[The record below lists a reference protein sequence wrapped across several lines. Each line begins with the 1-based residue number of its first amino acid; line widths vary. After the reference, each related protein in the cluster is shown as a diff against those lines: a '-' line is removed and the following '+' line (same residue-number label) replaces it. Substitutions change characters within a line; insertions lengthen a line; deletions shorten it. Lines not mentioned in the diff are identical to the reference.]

1 MKQRALLTVS
11 FAAFFCHSLII
22 VGVVMDLE
30 GGITSVWIRK
40 PVTVLKYRRENLGSA
55 VEGICPFSALVFWG
69 FGTSNGNSVG
79 AVVEGAAGRDIEKSI
94 FGGVDAFRGV
104 LFSVFSDGFGKGD
117 IPAAIAGIDGVRSF
131 SKSDTCI
138 SVTAT
143 EEDAEAVRREIWRI
157 WGIL

>member
-1 MKQRALLTVS
+1 MKQRAHLTVS
-11 FAAFFCHSLII
+11 FADFFCHSLII

-30 GGITSVWIRK
+30 GGITSVWIRR
-40 PVTVLKYRRENLGSA
+40 PITVLKYRRERLESA
-55 VEGICPFSALVFWG
+55 VEGIFPFSALVFWS
-69 FGTSNGNSVG
+69 FDTSKEISVG
-79 AVVEGAAGRDIEKSI
+79 AVFEGTVGIDVGKSS
-94 FGGVDAFRGV
+94 FGGAEAFDGV

-117 IPAAIAGIDGVRSF
+117 IPAAIASIDGVRSF

-157 WGIL
+157 WGII